1 MKIGLLK
8 YKNSLNIGDNIQTL
22 AVAQHVEHTDHFVER
37 DFLHQYEGQECV
49 VVMNGWFTQEPEQW
63 PPSDRVIPLFF
74 GFHLVP
80 EAAEAYRKHWKYL
93 KKFEP
98 IGCRDSGTADIIRS
112 WSVEAYVSGC
122 ATMTFDERKTTPET
136 QKVVLVDLDKRLFNR
151 KERADY
157 TKVSHALP
165 FLGFSNETKLSIAR
179 DLLSYYRNSATHVIT
194 SRIHCALPCFAMGI
208 PTLYCGE
215 TSYRTD
221 LINIIGLPQVN
232 LSKYRRAVLSKLPFV
247 TPNFGRK
254 KREMTSNLKQRLIEL
269 GVAVKAT

>member
-22 AVAQHVEHTDHFVER
+22 AVAQHVKHTDHYVER
-37 DFLHQYEGQECV
+37 DFLHRYEGPECV
-49 VVMNGWFTQEPEQW
+49 VVMNGWFTHEPQHW
-63 PPSDRVIPLFF
+63 PPSDRIIPLFF
-74 GFHLVP
+74 GFHMVP
-80 EAAEAYRKHWKYL
+80 EAAEAYRKHWQYFRKYA
-93 KKFEP
+93 P

-112 WSVEAYVSGC
+112 WGVDAYISGC
-122 ATMTFDERKTTPET
+122 ATMTFEERKLAPKP
-136 QKVVLVDLDKRLFNR
+136 QNVVLVDMDRSLFNR

-157 TKVSHALP
+157 ARVSHALP
-165 FLGFSNETKLSIAR
+165 LMELSNQTRLSIAHE
-179 DLLSYYRNSATHVIT
+179 LLSYYRNSATHVIT

-221 LINIIGLPQVN
+221 LINIIGLPQVS

-254 KREMTSNLKQRLIEL
+254 KGEMTSDLKQRLIKL